1 MDGKSSFELVKY
13 PVITNVA
20 NGGARVVGV
29 KGPSFAEA
37 LKVPL
42 AEGDVLLWWLGQAG
56 FLLRSADGALLIDPY
71 LTSNGSRRFPPPF
84 RPEDAT
90 LVDAV
95 LVTHEHRDHLDL
107 DVVQAFAE
115 ADSAARWV
123 VPAPIAGQLADLGI
137 PPRRIVPAQP
147 GHRLELGR
155 INVQP
160 VAAHHGVTMADAY
173 NAGEVISGGL
183 VRFLGY
189 VMELAGTRIYHSG
202 DGLAYPGLAEE
213 LARLSVDVVLLP
225 INGRDAEREALDIVG
240 NMSSDEAVTLAGR
253 SGAEVLVP
261 MHWDLLADNLGD
273 PSTAVAL
280 VERDYSSLTVL
291 LPSRDRPFGLHQVG
305 RRWWP
310 GPGSRPEGD

>member
-1 MDGKSSFELVKY
+1 MVS
-13 PVITNVA
+13 
-20 NGGARVVGV
+20 V

-37 LKVPL
+37 LKSPL

-56 FLLRSADGALLIDPY
+56 FLVRSAGGALLIDPY
-71 LTSNGSRRFPPPF
+71 LTPNGDRRFPPPF
-84 RPEDAT
+84 SAEEAVH
-90 LVDAV
+90 VDAV
-95 LVTHEHRDHLDL
+95 LVTHEHRDHLDV
-107 DVVQAFAE
+107 DVVRAFAE
-115 ADSAARWV
+115 AAAPARWV
-123 VPAPIAGQLADLGI
+123 VPAPIAVQLADLGI
-137 PPRRIVPAQP
+137 PPERIVAAQP
-147 GHRLELGR
+147 GQRLELGDITVR
-155 INVQP
+155 P

-173 NAGEVISGGL
+173 GTGEDISGGL

-202 DGLAYPGLAEE
+202 DCLAYPGLARE

-240 NMSSDEAVTLAGR
+240 NMSSDEAVTLAAR

-261 MHWDLLADNLGD
+261 MHWDLLPDNLGD
-273 PSTAVAL
+273 PGKAVAS
-280 VERDYSSLTVL
+280 VARDYSSLTVL

-310 GPGSRPEGD
+310 RPESRPEGD

>member
-1 MDGKSSFELVKY
+1 M
-13 PVITNVA
+13 
-20 NGGARVVGV
+20 GGARVVSV
-29 KGPSFAEA
+29 KDPSFAEA

-42 AEGDVLLWWLGQAG
+42 ADGDLLLWWLGGAG
-56 FLLRSADGALLIDPY
+56 FLLRSADGALLIDLY
-71 LTSNGSRRFPPPF
+71 LTPNGSRRFPPPF
-84 RPEDAT
+84 RAEDAT

-107 DVVQAFAE
+107 NVVQAFVD
-115 ADSAARWV
+115 ADAPARWV
-123 VPAPIAGQLADLGI
+123 VPEPIAGRLADLGI
-137 PPRRIVPAQP
+137 PPPRIVPVQP

-173 NAGEVISGGL
+173 NTGEVISGGL

-202 DGLAYPGLAEE
+202 DCLAYVGLAEE

-225 INGRDAEREALDIVG
+225 INGRDAEREARDIVG

-261 MHWDLLADNLGD
+261 MHWDLLPDNLGE
-273 PSTAVAL
+273 PSKAVAV

-310 GPGSRPEGD
+310 RPGSRPEGD